1 MTAPYHIS
9 FIVGL
14 HLRAEATDIYSL
26 SRCCIRKK
34 LTNKDQKKTSVTPN
48 CEEEKNTSQCTLS
61 PSNCCLTG
69 FKLAQFFR
77 QDLVCSSGVYSRD
90 ILYNY
95 KDQAS
100 SPFDHSETVH
110 LVSNAI

>member
-1 MTAPYHIS
+1 MKRKHQS
-9 FIVGL
+9 RLIVKKSTPIELFGL
-14 HLRAEATDIYSL
+14 Y
-26 SRCCIRKK
+26 K
-34 LTNKDQKKTSVTPN
+34 
-48 CEEEKNTSQCTLS
+48 KNTGQFRSRLD
-61 PSNCCLTG
+61 NCCLTG

-77 QDLVCSSGVYSRD
+77 QDLVFSSSVYSRD

-95 KDQAS
+95 KYQAS